1 VPDVTT
7 DRVCVAYA
15 IGRRYGGAVE
25 RNRCR
30 RQLRAA
36 VHELVAEMPAGAYLI
51 GIGPG
56 AHGLAF
62 RELRERVFE
71 AVRKASGAVGR

>member
-1 VPDVTT
+1 VPDATT

-15 IGRRYGGAVE
+15 IGRRFGGAVD

-30 RQLRAA
+30 RQLRA
-36 VHELVAEMPAGAYLI
+36 VVREIVDEVPPGAYLI
-51 GIGPG
+51 GVEPG
-56 AHGLAF
+56 GRGLAF

-71 AVRKASGAVGR
+71 AVRRASGRGDR

>member
-1 VPDVTT
+1 MPDDTT

-15 IGRRYGGAVE
+15 IGKRFGGAVE

-30 RQLRAA
+30 RRLRA
-36 VHELVAEMPAGAYLI
+36 VIRELVADMPPGAYLI
-51 GIGPG
+51 GAGPG
-56 AHGLAF
+56 AGDLAF

-71 AVRKASGAVGR
+71 AVRRASEEGVR